1 VLCILNEECWFS
13 GDNESGKTTLVS
25 KLQGVEDQ
33 KKGSALEFMYVTVR
47 DEYGDGELYVHK
59 SWVVI
64 FTRPKVSFYSAVY
77 WRALTGLTL
86 FVGNTKNI

>member
-1 VLCILNEECWFS
+1 MHSNKTALSDNGLIKVVLCILNEECWFS

-47 DEYGDGELYVHK
+47 DEYGDGELIY
-59 SWVVI
+59 
-64 FTRPKVSFYSAVY
+64 FCCVY
-77 WRALTGLTL
+77 TSLEL
-86 FVGNTKNI
+86 

>member
-1 VLCILNEECWFS
+1 MLCSVNEFGWFA

-47 DEYGDGELYVHK
+47 DEYGDGESLH
-59 SWVVI
+59 
-64 FTRPKVSFYSAVY
+64 
-77 WRALTGLTL
+77 
-86 FVGNTKNI
+86 FVM